1 MRDASRYEVW
11 AIHQL
16 KKRTGMRKSNAG
28 LLSVIL
34 SAGLAIAT
42 AVAAPA
48 DKSKWMA
55 VGAPEKPSTQVY
67 ALKLRSKTQTT
78 QALEADLAQASPGV
92 KLRWRSK
99 FWPDIAVVE
108 GPADLGSTF
117 SRLPSV
123 QKVQIQQ
130 QTKHAAVV
138 AQGTKLLPRV
148 ALAVKTAEIPLSVDP
163 QAGKGIKIGILS
175 TGIDY
180 THAAFGGAGT
190 AAAYAD
196 ALANETAPYDGF
208 PTAVVIGGLDLASE
222 ATNLLEDH
230 NPIDSNMQFSEPGYT
245 FPTGRGTYLA
255 SIVHRLAP
263 GAKLVALKAYGI
275 WQDHGRTFV
284 KDPGLDTFGRAF
296 EAALDPNNDGDTS
309 KHVDVLL
316 LDDSS
321 GSLAF
326 YDPGRNDPTSASL
339 LEDMVQDLTAHGV
352 VVICTSGDLIADAPY
367 SIAETGAVPDAVTV
381 GGLDGN
387 TIAAFSG
394 RGPVR
399 GTARYLKPELV
410 SDATQISGATVGS
423 GGTSELRDTTDA
435 AAARIAAAVAIL
447 KAQRPT
453 LSVIEIKAALVNT
466 ANHQIYQD
474 ALHAQQP
481 ADISRAGLGRENLD
495 AAARTQVT
503 LWDDDTNQPSLFV
516 GFHEVTGS
524 ERYVRQLRVRNLSGN
539 DQTFTMSTQKVGDKP
554 GFAALT
560 VESPATVH
568 VPAHGSTL
576 VPVVFTVDAT
586 KLPAW
591 TMREKGQFSDDG
603 WSQAELSG
611 YLVLS
616 QQGQPDVAMSWMLM
630 ARPRTQIAKLSATY
644 ADTFNSA
651 FWQGYLGVAATLEQ
665 RQDFRNDNPSAVRF
679 ATYPVIVRVDAPKA
693 SHDGYGSDQIHYV
706 GGGVFDE
713 PRCSSGKKLSVAMI
727 LFQSTPLASPNQFD
741 TLIGPAVFRWGL
753 FPDPLGS
760 SADAFVA
767 IGEVALDVQ
776 GQPSTY
782 YLNPAVAAD
791 PTQPTTLMLSKL
803 PARMASHTR
812 NIVSEVCLD
821 ELYHDSFNS
830 LAAFNA
836 NLRWDFLT
844 DGDEVPGGFTPL
856 TYNPVQGGYA
866 ALLKQPGQADSAFV
880 PEADANAGVSLN
892 LGAAM
897 LDSAQ
902 FFSADSG
909 PLSTGP
915 QGVADGFLLL
925 SLTDD
930 FVLFSRVGTTEGNEV
945 SSPRAGQVFQVRED
959 AAAGTVV
966 GHIETDIEQFF
977 GIGLADPAYALT
989 LTNALPGDP
998 LAVQPNGDIVVT
1010 NAAGLNHR
1018 LDPILVLNVLGTVP
1032 NGGLLPSAIVAVTVQ
1047 VTSAHNTAPV
1057 YSGDKSLPDAATLT
1071 PYQFVL
1077 GSAFSD
1083 PDGNPLSYSAQG
1095 LPNGLSLDSTGGT
1108 ISGTPVQS
1116 GDFKVTVTAN
1126 DGFQSTSVPLQLT
1139 VRSTDAPAGGGGA
1152 LSPLGLLLLGLGV
1165 LLRLARRSGKRWWL
1179 PLLAAVSLSA
1189 HAAHVGEEPAKP
1201 LPRNANAARQAV
1213 PEVLRDNQGRN
1224 LYFLQFQDAPL
1235 ARYDGEVKGLPATSL
1250 HATARRNVTR
1260 SGTLDVQSASSQ
1272 SYLSYLQNQQSSA
1285 LQAVAGRLGYAV
1297 APKERFSI
1305 ALNAVTAYL
1314 SPAEAQNLAGLPQLR
1329 SVRRILPS
1337 KLLTDRG
1344 PNWINAPQVWSGV
1357 GGSAG
1362 SQGEGVIVGIIDTG
1376 ITPSAPS
1383 FAAVGGDGY
1392 HHQNPLGSGVYLG
1405 DCVAKPQLC
1414 NDKLIGIV
1422 SYPDITFYYQGQRP
1436 ADGVDHDGHGTHTA
1450 STVAGNVLKNVTIY
1464 NGIGQATAETFP
1476 QISGVAPH
1484 ANIIAYQVCYPGTT
1498 GERSGCLPNLT
1509 ALAVE
1514 DAIQHGVRVL
1524 NYSIGGTAT
1533 DPWSA
1538 ESMDGQAFLSARAAG
1553 IHVAVAAGNDG
1564 PAAETVSS
1572 PGNAPWVTTAAASS
1586 HDRAYTAKTLGGFSG
1601 GTAPPATIN
1610 GKGVTSGY
1618 TGTVVSAADHGDAL
1632 CLNPFASGT
1641 FSGQIVVCQRGQN
1654 ARVAKGANALAGG
1667 AGGMILIN
1675 VDDAANDVV
1684 EDYHALPAIHIDKAD
1699 GAAIMQW
1706 LSSSSGSTPTATI
1719 SNSVLAPSAAAAD
1732 IVADFSSRGPSY
1744 PYADWIKPDLAA
1756 PGVNIYAAYSPDQ
1769 LFQNPS
1775 YPAPYA
1781 FLSGT
1786 SMATPHTAGTLALIA
1801 AVHPDWTP
1809 AEAQSALVMTARPV
1823 LRTASGASAGLFDG
1837 GNGRIDAAAAAQ
1849 AGLVLNETA
1858 ANYMAAAPRNGSSTP
1873 GPLNLPSLVSANCV
1887 LQCTWTRTVRATRS
1901 GSYSAG
1907 GTVSDSGAAIAVSP
1921 PNFSLAPGQTQ
1932 QLTISLKAVGQ
1943 TSNVAVSGIV
1953 ALTPADST
1961 SPTLRLPMTARLSTS
1976 SVPALTHIE
1985 ASANQG
1991 TQLIDGLASSASNV
2005 QYGLNGWTIAQR
2017 YPAKLIPDPR
2027 FGQTGNQQVVPLAVT
2042 ASTRLLVVRTLDGTA
2057 ADLDLYIAL
2066 DKLADGKFD
2075 SGDSDYLCTGIGP
2088 GTDKQCVLVNPK
2100 PGSYVIVVHDVQGQA
2115 SGDTHTLVVA
2125 QVKNTVNGLRMNG
2138 PTAVAPGQPF
2148 AANIGWNL
2156 PTLQSDDLA
2165 YALFSVE
2172 QTNGTPDIGPFG
2184 IVELHRVI
2192 DPLSVTADAS
2202 DILSGTNITYTLHL
2216 AAATAATT
2224 VDVDLPAAL
2233 SLVSAEGNPDI
2244 GSNHLSW
2251 NLASGN
2257 GTTLKLVVGTAGLTQ
2272 TQNVALAFAYR
2283 QGSSAGANASAPP
2296 VTVEGYPVAR
2306 IAGAAAATLKAK
2318 AGDTL
2323 SLDTSGSTGALDSD
2337 TLQFS
2342 WRQVAGPGA
2351 PVIAANGGFSLHVPG
2366 AAAGRTLRY
2375 ELIVSNGRRSSV
2387 PATLEIDVA
2396 SNSSGGGGGAMG
2408 WPLLIAM
2415 LMALM
2420 ARRVVKPV
2428 KAR

>member
-1 MRDASRYEVW
+1 
-11 AIHQL
+11 
-16 KKRTGMRKSNAG
+16 MRKSNVG

-34 SAGLAIAT
+34 SAGLAIAS

-48 DKSKWMA
+48 DRSKWMA
-55 VGAPEKPSTQVY
+55 VGAVAKPSTQVY
-67 ALKLRSKTQTT
+67 ALKLHSKTQTT

-99 FWPDIAVVE
+99 LWPDIAVVE
-108 GPADLGSTF
+108 GPADLGSAL
-117 SRLPSV
+117 SKLPSV

-130 QTKHAAVV
+130 LTKRTA
-138 AQGTKLLPRV
+138 GISDSTKLLSRV
-148 ALAVKTAEIPLSVDP
+148 TSGVKTAEIPLSADP
-163 QAGKGIKIGILS
+163 QAGKGIKVGILS
-175 TGIDY
+175 TGVDY
-180 THAAFGGAGT
+180 THAALGGAGT

-208 PTAVVIGGLDLASE
+208 PTAVVVGGLDLASE
-222 ATNLLEDH
+222 STFLAEDH
-230 NPIDSNMQFSEPGYT
+230 NPLDSNVQFSQPGYT

-275 WQDHGRTFV
+275 WQDHGRTFI
-284 KDPGLDTFGRAF
+284 KDPTYDSLGKAF

-309 KHVDVLL
+309 DHVDVLL
-316 LDDSS
+316 LDDSYGGLS
-321 GSLAF
+321 F
-326 YDPGRNDPTSASL
+326 YDPGRNDPTLGSVL
-339 LEDMVQDLTAHGV
+339 QDMVQDLTAHGV
-352 VVICTSGDLIADAPY
+352 AVICTSGDLIFDAPY
-367 SIAETGAVPDAVTV
+367 SITDTGAVPDALTV

-410 SDATQISGATVGS
+410 SDATQIAGATVGS
-423 GGTSELRDTTDA
+423 GGASEQRSTTDA

-453 LSVIEIKAALVNT
+453 LSAIELKAALANA

-481 ADISRAGLGRENLD
+481 ADISRAGLGRENMD
-495 AAARTQVT
+495 AAARTQIT
-503 LWDDDTNQPSLFV
+503 LWDDDTRQPGLFL

-524 ERYVRQLRVRNLSGN
+524 ERYVRQLRVRNLSDS
-539 DQTFTMSTQKVGDKP
+539 DQTFTMSTQNVGDKP

-560 VESPATVH
+560 VVSPATVH
-568 VPAHGSTL
+568 VPAHGSTV
-576 VPVVFTVDAT
+576 VPVVFIVDAT

-591 TMREKGQFSDDG
+591 TMREKGQFNDDG

-630 ARPRTQIAKLSATY
+630 ARPRTQIAKLSATFSE
-644 ADTFNSA
+644 TFNSA
-651 FWQGYLGVAATLEQ
+651 FWMQYLGLNATDEL
-665 RQDFRNDNPSAVRF
+665 RQDFRNDNPSPVRF
-679 ATYPVIVRVDAPKA
+679 ATYPVIVRIDTPNPNR
-693 SHDGYGSDQIHYV
+693 DGYGSDQIHYV
-706 GGGVFDE
+706 GGSVFDE
-713 PRCSSGKKLSVAMI
+713 PRCSSGKKLSVAMS
-727 LFQSTPLASPNQFD
+727 LFQPIPLALSNDFD
-741 TLIGPAVFRWGL
+741 SRIGIAAFRWGL
-753 FPDPLGS
+753 FPDPFGGS
-760 SADAFVA
+760 TDAFVA
-767 IGEVALDVQ
+767 IGEVALDAQ
-776 GQPSTY
+776 GQPTTY
-782 YLNPAVAAD
+782 YLNPAAAAD
-791 PTQPTTLMLSKL
+791 PNQPQTFMVSKL

-821 ELYHDSFNS
+821 EIYHDTFNR

-836 NLRWDFLT
+836 NLSWAFLT
-844 DGDEVPGGFTPL
+844 DGDAVPGNNLL

-880 PEADANAGVSLN
+880 PESNANTGISLN
-892 LGAAM
+892 LGASKA
-897 LDSAQ
+897 DGGIG
-902 FFSADSG
+902 FFSAG
-909 PLSTGP
+909 AAGPVPLSTGP
-915 QGVADGFLLL
+915 QGVTDGFLLL
-925 SLTDD
+925 SLNDD
-930 FVLFSRVGTTEGNEV
+930 FMLFSPVGLDQANATA
-945 SSPRAGQVFQVRED
+945 SPRAGQTFQVRED
-959 AAAGTVV
+959 AQTGTVL
-966 GHIETDIEQFF
+966 GHIETDVEQFF
-977 GIGLADPAYALT
+977 SEGQDFPFYSMI
-989 LTNALPGDP
+989 LTNAVPGDC

-1010 NAAGLNHR
+1010 NAAGFNHR
-1018 LDPILVLNVLGTVP
+1018 LDPVLTLSVRGSI
-1032 NGGLLPSAIVAVTVQ
+1032 GGLNLSPIVDVTVQ
-1047 VTSAHNTAPV
+1047 VMSAHSASPV

-1077 GSAFSD
+1077 SNAFSD

-1095 LPNGLSLDSTGGT
+1095 LPNGLSLDSTGGA
-1108 ISGTPVQS
+1108 ISGTPAQA

-1126 DGFQSTSVPLQLT
+1126 DGFQTTSVPLDLT
-1139 VRSTDAPAGGGGA
+1139 VRSTDAPASGGGGA
-1152 LSPLGLLLLGLGV
+1152 WSPLSLLFLGLGG
-1165 LLRLARRSGKRWWL
+1165 LLRLVQRSGKRWWL

-1189 HAAHVGEEPAKP
+1189 HAAQIGEEPAKP
-1201 LPRNANAARQAV
+1201 LLRNANAAQQAV
-1213 PEVLRDNQGRN
+1213 PEVLRDSQGRN

-1235 ARYDGEVKGLPATSL
+1235 ARYDGEVKGMPATSL
-1250 HATARRNVTR
+1250 HATAGRNVTR
-1260 SGTLDVQSASSQ
+1260 SGTLDVHSVSSQ
-1272 SYLSYLQNQQSSA
+1272 SYLAYLQNQQGSA
-1285 LQAVAGRLGYAV
+1285 LQAVASRLGYAV
-1297 APKERFSI
+1297 EPKERFSI

-1314 SPAEAQNLAGLPQLR
+1314 TPADAQKLAGLPQVR

-1344 PNWINAPQVWSGV
+1344 PGWIGAPQVWAGV
-1357 GGSAG
+1357 AGGAG
-1362 SQGEGVIVGIIDTG
+1362 TQGEGVIVGIIDTG

-1383 FAAVGGDGY
+1383 FAAIGGDGY
-1392 HHQNPLGSGVYLG
+1392 HHQNPLGAGVYLG

-1422 SYPDITFYYQGQRP
+1422 SYPQITSTYQGQRP

-1450 STVAGNVLKNVTIY
+1450 STVAGNVLKNVTVY
-1464 NGIGQATAETFP
+1464 NGIGKPSAQTFP

-1498 GERSGCLPNLT
+1498 GPASGCLPNLT

-1514 DAIQHGVRVL
+1514 HAIQHGVRVL
-1524 NYSIGGTAT
+1524 NYSIGGPPV
-1533 DPWSA
+1533 DPWTDSI
-1538 ESMDGQAFLSARAAG
+1538 DGQAFLSARAAG

-1564 PAAETVSS
+1564 PAAGTVSS

-1586 HDRAYTAKTLGGFSG
+1586 HDRAYTAKALSGFSG
-1601 GTAPPATIN
+1601 GTPPPATIN
-1610 GKGVTSGY
+1610 GKGVTPGY
-1618 TGTVVSAADHGDAL
+1618 IGSVVSAADFGDAL

-1654 ARVAKGANALAGG
+1654 ARVAKGANVLAGG

-1684 EDYHALPAIHIDKAD
+1684 EDYHALPAIHVDKAD
-1699 GAAIMQW
+1699 GAAILEW
-1706 LSSSSGSTPTATI
+1706 LSSGSGATHTATI

-1769 LFQNPS
+1769 LFQDPS

-1801 AVHPDWTP
+1801 ALHPDWTP

-1823 LRTASGASAGLFDG
+1823 LRTASGAVASLFDA
-1837 GNGRIDAAAAAQ
+1837 GNGRIDAAAAVQ
-1849 AGLVLNETA
+1849 AGLVLNETSA
-1858 ANYMAAAPRNGSSTP
+1858 HYMAAAPRNGSSTP
-1873 GPLNLPSLVSANCV
+1873 GPLNLPSLVTANCV
-1887 LQCTWTRTVRATRS
+1887 LQCFWTRTVLATRP

-1921 PNFSLAPGQTQ
+1921 ASFTLAAGQAQ

-1943 TSNVAVSGIV
+1943 TSNVAVSGAV
-1953 ALTPADST
+1953 TLTPADS
-1961 SPTLRLPMTARLSTS
+1961 SLPTLRLPLTARLSTS
-1976 SVPALTHIE
+1976 SVPASTHIE

-1991 TQLIDGLASSASNV
+1991 TQQIDGLSSSAAKI
-2005 QYGLNGWTIAQR
+2005 QYGLHGWTIAQR

-2027 FGQTGNQQVVPLAVT
+2027 FGQTGNEQVVPLAIT
-2042 ASTRLLVVRTLDGTA
+2042 ASTRLLVVRILDGTA
-2057 ADLDLYIAL
+2057 ADLDLYIEN
-2066 DKLADGKFD
+2066 DELANGKDNPADF
-2075 SGDSDYLCTGIGP
+2075 GHYLCTSTGP
-2088 GTDKQCVLVNPK
+2088 GADKECTIVNPT
-2100 PGSYVIVVHDVQGQA
+2100 PGSYVIVAHDVQGQA

-2125 QVKNTVNGLRMNG
+2125 QVKDTVDGLSMNG
-2138 PTAVAPGQPF
+2138 PTAATPGQPF
-2148 AANIGWNL
+2148 AVSIGWNL
-2156 PTLQSDDLA
+2156 SKLQSNDLA

-2192 DPLSVTADAS
+2192 DPLLVMADAS
-2202 DILSGTNITYTLHL
+2202 DILSGTNITYTLQL
-2216 AAATAATT
+2216 AAAAAATT

-2233 SLVSAEGNPDI
+2233 SLVSAEGNPAI
-2244 GSNHLSW
+2244 SGNHLSW

-2257 GTTLKLVVGTAGLTQ
+2257 GTTLKLVVGTSAVTQ
-2272 TQNVALAFAYR
+2272 TQNVALTFAYR

-2296 VTVEGYPVAR
+2296 VLVEGYPVAR
-2306 IAGAAAATLKAK
+2306 IQGSAAATLQAK
-2318 AGDTL
+2318 AGDSL
-2323 SLDTSGSTGALDSD
+2323 SLDTSGSTGARDGD
-2337 TLQFS
+2337 TLQFN
-2342 WRQVAGPGA
+2342 WRQVSGPNA
-2351 PVIAANGGFSLHVPG
+2351 PVTAANGGFGLNVPNE
-2366 AAAGRTLRY
+2366 AAGQTLRY
-2375 ELIVSNGRRSSV
+2375 ELVVSNSRRSSM
-2387 PATLEIDVA
+2387 PATLEVDVA
-2396 SNSSGGGGGAMG
+2396 ANSSGGGGAAG

-2415 LMALM
+2415 LLALTM
-2420 ARRVVKPV
+2420 RRVVKP
-2428 KAR
+2428 AEA